1 MTECR
6 EELLLTSEEI
16 RALIAQGE
24 GQMIELKRS
33 LAELTTGIRT
43 VAAMANTDG
52 GHVLFGVR
60 KDGTILGVQIGA
72 QTKERVVQA
81 ITGNTDPTLYP
92 SVEYVDLDGKTVIV
106 VVVTRSE
113 DRPHL
118 IRGRPYKRVGAADVQ
133 MTRAEYERL
142 LLTRRRPPFDQQL
155 VEGATYAD
163 LNETKVQDCLRR
175 RQEAYPD
182 TTLPVAP
189 LPRVVAEMLEGVR
202 EREGDL
208 MPTYTGLLFFGQNPQ
223 RFLPRS
229 EVKLARFQGTT
240 TLAFIDRLIVHGTL
254 PEMLDEAERFIRRN
268 TRTAMKVVEFESVQV
283 TEYPYDAAREAL
295 VNAMA
300 HRDYS
305 HSSGI
310 QVNIFDD
317 RLEVMSPGEAL
328 IPLSELEGSH
338 VTRNEAL
345 CRRFRD
351 IGEMEQ
357 FGTGITKMKR
367 LMREHG
373 LGEPVF
379 EERGSF
385 FKITFYGPGDRILD
399 LVPQTEVVD
408 LRELGLNER
417 QIKALRLMVNEGIE
431 FTNRAYRERFGVAQK
446 TVVRDLEKLMEHDLV
461 RRVGR
466 GPATRYVAI
475 GLPR

>member
-1 MTECR
+1 LTP
-6 EELLLTSEEI
+6 EEV
-16 RALIAQGE
+16 RALISHGE
-24 GQMIELKRS
+24 GQRLEFKRS
-33 LAELTTGIRT
+33 LAELEAGVRAA
-43 VAAMANTDG
+43 AAMTNADG

-60 KDGTILGVQIGA
+60 DDGTVLGVQIGS
-72 QTKERVVQA
+72 QTRERVVQA

-92 SVEYVDLDGKTVIV
+92 SVEYVELDGRTVIV
-106 VVVTRSE
+106 VTVPRSE

-118 IRGRPYKRVGAADVQ
+118 VRGRAYKRVGAANVQ
-133 MTRAEYERL
+133 MSRAEYERL
-142 LLTRRRPPFDQQL
+142 LLARRQPPFDQQL
-155 VEGATYAD
+155 VEEVTYAALD
-163 LNETKVQDCLRR
+163 EAKVRDFLRR

-182 TTLPVAP
+182 ATPPVAP
-189 LPRVVAEMLEGVR
+189 LPQVVVEMLEGAR
-202 EREGDL
+202 ERDGEP
-208 MPTYTGLLFFGQNPQ
+208 MPTYTGLLFFGRDPQ
-223 RFLPRS
+223 RFLPRA

-283 TEYPYDAAREAL
+283 SEYPYDAVREAL

-300 HRDYS
+300 HRDYH

-310 QVNIFDD
+310 QVNIFND

-338 VTRNEAL
+338 VTRNETL

-373 LGEPVF
+373 LKEPIF
-379 EERGSF
+379 GERGSF
-385 FKITFYGPGDRILD
+385 FKVTFCGPGDRILD
-399 LVPQTEVVD
+399 LIPRAGVTD

-417 QIKALRLMVNEGIE
+417 QIEALRLMVNEGQE
-431 FTNRAYRERFGVAQK
+431 LTNRDYREIFGVTYITAF
-446 TVVRDLEKLMEHDLV
+446 RDLRQMVELNLV
-461 RRVGR
+461 RAEGAGR
-466 GPATRYVAI
+466 GRKYTRM
-475 GLPR
+475 

>member
-1 MTECR
+1 MTP
-6 EELLLTSEEI
+6 EEI
-16 RALIAQGE
+16 RTLISQGE
-24 GQMIELKRS
+24 GQRLELKRS
-33 LAELTTGIRT
+33 LAELETGARS

-60 KDGTILGVQIGA
+60 DDGTILGVQIGA
-72 QTKERVVQA
+72 QTRERAVQA
-81 ITGNTDPTLYP
+81 ITDNTDPTLYP
-92 SVEYVDLDGKTVIV
+92 AVEYVDLDGKTVILMIV
-106 VVVTRSE
+106 PRSE

-118 IRGRPYKRVGAADVQ
+118 VRGRAYKRVGAADVQ
-133 MTRAEYERL
+133 MSRAGYERL
-142 LLTRRRPPFDQQL
+142 LLARRQQPFDQRL

-163 LNETKVQDCLRR
+163 LGEAKVQDFLRR

-182 TTLPVAP
+182 ATSPGAP
-189 LPRVVAEMLEGVR
+189 LSQVVVEMLEGAR
-202 EREGDL
+202 ERDGEL
-208 MPTYTGLLFFGQNPQ
+208 APTYTGLLFFGQTPQ
-223 RFLPRS
+223 RFLPRA

-283 TEYPYDAAREAL
+283 TEYPYDAIREGL

-300 HRDYS
+300 HRDYH

-310 QVNIFDD
+310 QVNVFDD
-317 RLEVMSPGEAL
+317 RLEVLSPGEAL
-328 IPLSELEGSH
+328 IPLGELEGSH
-338 VTRNEAL
+338 VTRNETL

-373 LGEPVF
+373 LKELVF

-385 FKITFYGPGDRILD
+385 FKVTFWGPGDRIVD
-399 LVPQTEVVD
+399 LIPRAGVTD

-417 QIKALRLMVNEGIE
+417 QIEALRLMVNEGSE
-431 FTNRAYRERFGVAQK
+431 FTNQAYREHFGVAKK
-446 TVVRDLEKLMEHDLV
+446 TVVRDIEVLMELGLI

-466 GPATRYVAI
+466 GRATRYVAV
-475 GLPR
+475 GSQR

>member
-1 MTECR
+1 MTP
-6 EELLLTSEEI
+6 EEI
-16 RALIAQGE
+16 RTLINQGE
-24 GQMIELKRS
+24 GERLELKRS
-33 LAELTTGIRT
+33 LAELETGTR
-43 VAAMANTDG
+43 AAGAMANTDG

-60 KDGTILGVQIGA
+60 DDGTILGVQIGA
-72 QTKERVVQA
+72 QTRERVVRA
-81 ITGNTDPTLYP
+81 ITDNTDPTLYP
-92 SVEYVDLDGKTVIV
+92 SVEYVDLEGKTVIL
-106 VVVTRSE
+106 VTVPGSE

-118 IRGRPYKRVGAADVQ
+118 VRGRAYKRVGAADVQ
-133 MTRAEYERL
+133 MSRAEYERL
-142 LLTRRRPPFDQQL
+142 LLARRQPPFDQQL
-155 VEGATYAD
+155 VEGATYTD
-163 LNETKVQDCLRR
+163 LDGAKVRDFLRR

-182 TTLPVAP
+182 ATPPGAP
-189 LPRVVAEMLEGVR
+189 LAQVVAEMMEGAR
-202 EREGDL
+202 ERDGDL
-208 MPTYTGLLFFGQNPQ
+208 VPTYTGLLFFGRNPQ
-223 RFLPRS
+223 RFLPRA

-283 TEYPYDAAREAL
+283 SEYPYDAVREAM

-300 HRDYS
+300 HRDYH

-310 QVNIFDD
+310 QANIFDD

-328 IPLSELEGSH
+328 IALSELEGSH
-338 VTRNEAL
+338 VTRNETL

-373 LGEPVF
+373 LVEPVF

-385 FKITFYGPGDRILD
+385 FKVTFYGPSEHILD
-399 LVPQTEVVD
+399 LIPRAGVVD

-417 QIKALRLMVNEGIE
+417 QIETLRLMVNEGRE
-431 FTNRAYRERFGVAQK
+431 LSNRDYREMFNVSNATAYTDLSQLVDLGYVKGVGKGRA
-446 TVVRDLEKLMEHDLV
+446 
-461 RRVGR
+461 RRYMAVG
-466 GPATRYVAI
+466 T
-475 GLPR
+475 

>member
-1 MTECR
+1 V
-6 EELLLTSEEI
+6 
-16 RALIAQGE
+16 RAAG
-24 GQMIELKRS
+24 
-33 LAELTTGIRT
+33 
-43 VAAMANTDG
+43 AMANTDG

-60 KDGTILGVQIGA
+60 DDGTILGVEIGA
-72 QTKERVVQA
+72 QTKERVVRA
-81 ITGNTDPTLYP
+81 ITDNTDPTLYP
-92 SVEYVDLDGKTVIV
+92 SVEYVKLDGRTVIV
-106 VVVTRSE
+106 VTVTRS
-113 DRPHL
+113 DNRPHL
-118 IRGRPYKRVGAADVQ
+118 VRGRAYKRVGAADVQ
-133 MTRAEYERL
+133 MSRAEYERL
-142 LLTRRRPPFDQQL
+142 LLARRQPPFDQQL
-155 VEGATYAD
+155 VEETTYANLD
-163 LNETKVQDCLRR
+163 EAKVRDFLRR

-182 TTLPVAP
+182 ATPPGAP
-189 LPRVVAEMLEGVR
+189 LPQVVVEMLEGAR
-202 EREGDL
+202 ERGEEL
-208 MPTYTGLLFFGQNPQ
+208 VPTYTGLLFFGRDPQ
-223 RFLPRS
+223 RFLPRT

-240 TLAFIDRLIVHGTL
+240 TLAFIDRLITHGTL

-283 TEYPYDAAREAL
+283 SEYPYDAVREGL

-300 HRDYS
+300 HRDYH

-338 VTRNEAL
+338 VTRNETL

-385 FKITFYGPGDRILD
+385 FKVTFYGPGERIVD
-399 LVPQTEVVD
+399 LIPRAGVTD

-417 QIKALRLMVNEGIE
+417 QIEALRLMVNERRE
-431 FTNRAYRERFGVAQK
+431 LTNTMYQELFEVSRRTA
-446 TVVRDLEKLMEHDLV
+446 TRDLKALV
-461 RRVGR
+461 GTGWVRQKGT
-466 GPATRYVAI
+466 GKGTRYVAD
-475 GLPR
+475 

>member
-1 MTECR
+1 MTP
-6 EELLLTSEEI
+6 EEI
-16 RALIAQGE
+16 RDLVRRGE
-24 GQMIELKRS
+24 GQRLEFKRS
-33 LAELTTGIRT
+33 LAELETGVRAA
-43 VAAMANTDG
+43 AAMANTDG

-60 KDGTILGVQIGA
+60 DDGAIMGVQIGA
-72 QTKERVVQA
+72 QTRERVVQA

-92 SVEYVDLDGKTVIV
+92 SVEYVDLGGKTVIA
-106 VVVTRSE
+106 VTLPRSE

-118 IRGRPYKRVGAADVQ
+118 VRGRAYKRVGAADVQ
-133 MTRAEYERL
+133 MSRAEYERL
-142 LLTRRRPPFDQQL
+142 LLARRQPPFDQQL
-155 VEGATYAD
+155 VEGATNAD
-163 LNETKVQDCLRR
+163 LDEARVRDFLRQ

-182 TTLPVAP
+182 TTPPGAP
-189 LPRVVAEMLEGVR
+189 LPQVVAEMLEGAR
-202 EREGDL
+202 ERDGEL
-208 MPTYTGLLFFGQNPQ
+208 VPTYTGLLFFGRDPQ
-223 RFLPRS
+223 RFLRRS

-240 TLAFIDRLIVHGTL
+240 TLAFIDRQIVHGTL

-283 TEYPYDAAREAL
+283 TEYPYDAIREGL

-300 HRDYS
+300 HRDYH

-338 VTRNEAL
+338 VTRNETL

-357 FGTGITKMKR
+357 FGTGIAKMKR

-373 LGEPVF
+373 LEESIF

-385 FKITFYGPGDRILD
+385 FKVTFRGPGDRILD
-399 LVPQTEVVD
+399 LIPRAGVTD
-408 LRELGLNER
+408 LRELGLNGR
-417 QIKALRLMVNEGIE
+417 QIEALRLMVNEGREI
-431 FTNRAYRERFGVAQK
+431 TNRTYREMFDISRQTA
-446 TVVRDLEKLMEHDLV
+446 TRDLKELV
-461 RRVGR
+461 GTGWAREIGSGR
-466 GPATRYVAI
+466 SLCYAAK
-475 GLPR
+475 

>member
-1 MTECR
+1 MTP
-6 EELLLTSEEI
+6 EEI
-16 RALIAQGE
+16 RALISHGE
-24 GQMIELKRS
+24 GQRLEFKRS
-33 LAELTTGIRT
+33 LAELETGTRA
-43 VAAMANTDG
+43 VAAMTNADG

-60 KDGTILGVQIGA
+60 DDGAILGVQIGA
-72 QTKERVVQA
+72 QTRERVVQA

-92 SVEYVDLDGKTVIV
+92 SVEYVHLDGKTVIV
-106 VVVTRSE
+106 VTVSRSE

-118 IRGRPYKRVGAADVQ
+118 VRGRAYRRVGAADVQ
-133 MTRAEYERL
+133 MSRAEYERL
-142 LLTRRRPPFDQQL
+142 LLARRQPPFDQQL

-163 LNETKVQDCLRR
+163 LDETKVRDFLRR
-175 RQEAYPD
+175 RQEAYPGV
-182 TTLPVAP
+182 TPPCAP
-189 LPRVVAEMLEGVR
+189 LAQVVAEMLEGTR
-202 EREGDL
+202 ERGGEL
-208 MPTYTGLLFFGQNPQ
+208 VPTYTGLLFFGQYPQ
-223 RFLPRS
+223 RFLPRA

-254 PEMLDEAERFIRRN
+254 SEMLDEAERFIRRN

-283 TEYPYDAAREAL
+283 TEYPYDAIREAL

-300 HRDYS
+300 HRDYH

-338 VTRNEAL
+338 VTRNETL

-373 LGEPVF
+373 LKEPVF

-385 FKITFYGPGDRILD
+385 FKVSFYGPGERILD
-399 LVPQTEVVD
+399 LIPRAGVTD

-417 QIKALRLMVNEGIE
+417 QIEALRLMVNEGRE
-431 FTNRAYRERFGVAQK
+431 LSNKEYRQMFGVA
-446 TVVRDLEKLMEHDLV
+446 TRTASRDLMELV
-461 RRVGR
+461 KTGMVQQVGQGR
-466 GPATRYVAI
+466 GIKYRAA
-475 GLPR
+475 

>member
-1 MTECR
+1 
-6 EELLLTSEEI
+6 LTPEEI
-16 RALIAQGE
+16 RALIRRGE
-24 GQMIELKRS
+24 GQRLEFKRS
-33 LAELTTGIRT
+33 LAELETGTRA

-60 KDGTILGVQIGA
+60 DDGAVLGVQIGA
-72 QTKERVVQA
+72 QTRERVVQA

-92 SVEYVDLDGKTVIV
+92 SVEYVELDGRTVIL
-106 VVVTRSE
+106 VTVPRSE

-118 IRGRPYKRVGAADVQ
+118 VRGRAYKRVGAADVQ
-133 MTRAEYERL
+133 MSRAEYERL
-142 LLTRRRPPFDQQL
+142 LLARRQPPFDQQL
-155 VEGATYAD
+155 VEGATYTD
-163 LNETKVQDCLRR
+163 LDEARVRDFLRR
-175 RQEAYPD
+175 RQEAYAGA
-182 TTLPVAP
+182 TLPSAP
-189 LPRVVAEMLEGVR
+189 LAQVVAEMLEGAR
-202 EREGDL
+202 ERDGEL
-208 MPTYTGLLFFGQNPQ
+208 VPTYTGLLFFGRDPQ

-240 TLAFIDRLIVHGTL
+240 TLAFIDRLIVPSTSSGQRHGAL
-254 PEMLDEAERFIRRN
+254 PEMLDEVERFIRRN
-268 TRTAMKVVEFESVQV
+268 TRTAMKVVEFESVPV
-283 TEYPYDAAREAL
+283 SEYPYDAVREAL

-300 HRDYS
+300 HRDYH

-338 VTRNEAL
+338 VTRNETL

-385 FKITFYGPGDRILD
+385 FKVTFCGPGDHILD
-399 LVPQTEVVD
+399 LVPRAGVTD
-408 LRELGLNER
+408 LRALGLNER
-417 QIKALRLMVNEGIE
+417 QIEVLRLMVNEGRE
-431 FTNRAYRERFGVAQK
+431 LGNKEYREMFGVA
-446 TVVRDLEKLMEHDLV
+446 TRTASRDLMELV
-461 RRVGR
+461 KTGMVQQAGQGR
-466 GPATRYVAI
+466 GIKYRAA
-475 GLPR
+475 

>member
-1 MTECR
+1 LTP
-6 EELLLTSEEI
+6 EEVRT
-16 RALIAQGE
+16 LISQGE
-24 GQMIELKRS
+24 GQRLELKRS
-33 LAELTTGIRT
+33 LAELGMGTRAA
-43 VAAMANTDG
+43 AAMANTDG

-60 KDGTILGVQIGA
+60 DDGTILGVQIGA
-72 QTKERVVQA
+72 QTREQVVRA
-81 ITGNTDPTLYP
+81 VTDNTDPTLYP
-92 SVEYVDLDGKTVIV
+92 SVEYVDVNGNTVIV
-106 VVVTRSE
+106 VAVARSE

-118 IRGRPYKRVGAADVQ
+118 VRGRAYKRVGAADVQ
-133 MTRAEYERL
+133 MSRAEYERL
-142 LLTRRRPPFDQQL
+142 LLARRQPPFDQQL
-155 VEGATYAD
+155 VEGTTYAD
-163 LNETKVQDCLRR
+163 LDEIKVRDFLRR

-182 TTLPVAP
+182 ATPPGAALPQ
-189 LPRVVAEMLEGVR
+189 VVAEMLEGAR
-202 EREGDL
+202 ERDGEL
-208 MPTYTGLLFFGQNPQ
+208 VPTYTGLLFFGRDLQ
-223 RFLPRS
+223 RFLPRA

-283 TEYPYDAAREAL
+283 TEYPYDAVREGL

-300 HRDYS
+300 HRDYH

-385 FKITFYGPGDRILD
+385 FRVTFWGPGDRILD
-399 LVPQTEVVD
+399 LIPRAGVTD

-417 QIKALRLMVNEGIE
+417 QIEALRLMVNEGME
-431 FTNRAYRERFGVAQK
+431 FTNQAYREHFGVAKK
-446 TVVRDLEKLMEHDLV
+446 TVVRDLEELIEHGLIH
-461 RRVGR
+461 RVGQGR
-466 GPATRYVAI
+466 ATRYVAV
-475 GLPR
+475 GPPEMTRFTRK

>member
-1 MTECR
+1 M
-6 EELLLTSEEI
+6 
-16 RALIAQGE
+16 
-24 GQMIELKRS
+24 ELKRS
-33 LAELTTGIRT
+33 LAELEPGARSA
-43 VAAMANTDG
+43 AAMANTDG
-52 GHVLFGVR
+52 GHILFGVR
-60 KDGTILGVQIGA
+60 DDGTILSVQIGA
-72 QTKERVVQA
+72 QTKEQVVRA
-81 ITGNTDPTLYP
+81 ITDNTDPTLYP
-92 SVEYVDLDGKTVIV
+92 SVEYVDLDGRAVIV
-106 VVVTRSE
+106 VTVPRSE

-118 IRGRPYKRVGAADVQ
+118 VRGRAYKRVGAADVQ
-133 MTRAEYERL
+133 VSRSEYERL
-142 LLTRRRPPFDQQL
+142 LLLRRQPPFDQQL

-163 LNETKVQDCLRR
+163 LDEGKVQDFLRR
-175 RQEAYPD
+175 RQEAYPG
-182 TTLPVAP
+182 TTLPSAPVAQ
-189 LPRVVAEMLEGVR
+189 VITEMLEGTR
-202 EREGDL
+202 ERDGEL
-208 MPTYTGLLFFGQNPQ
+208 IPTYTGMLFFGREPQ
-223 RFLPRS
+223 RFLPRA

-283 TEYPYDAAREAL
+283 SEYPYDAVREAL

-300 HRDYS
+300 HRDYH

-338 VTRNEAL
+338 VTRNETL

-367 LMREHG
+367 LVREHG
-373 LGEPVF
+373 LDEPVF

-385 FKITFYGPGDRILD
+385 FKVTFYGPGERILD
-399 LVPQTEVVD
+399 LVPRAGVTD

-417 QIKALRLMVNEGIE
+417 QIEALRLMVNEGRE
-431 FTNRAYRERFGVAQK
+431 LTNRDYREMFGVTYITAF
-446 TVVRDLEKLMEHDLV
+446 RDLSRLVDLNLA
-461 RRVGR
+461 RAEGAGR
-466 GPATRYVAI
+466 GRKYV
-475 GLPR
+475 RM

>member
-1 MTECR
+1 MTP
-6 EELLLTSEEI
+6 EEVRI
-16 RALIAQGE
+16 LISQGE
-24 GQMIELKRS
+24 GQRLELKRS
-33 LAELTTGIRT
+33 LAELETGTRAA
-43 VAAMANTDG
+43 AAMANTDG

-60 KDGTILGVQIGA
+60 DDGAILGVQIGA
-72 QTKERVVQA
+72 QTRERIVQA
-81 ITGNTDPTLYP
+81 ITDNTDPTLYP
-92 SVEYVDLDGKTVIV
+92 SVEYVDLNGKTVIV
-106 VVVTRSE
+106 VMVSRSE

-118 IRGRPYKRVGAADVQ
+118 VRGRAYKRVGAADVQ
-133 MTRAEYERL
+133 MSRAEYERL
-142 LLTRRRPPFDQQL
+142 LLTRRQPPFDQQL
-155 VEGATYAD
+155 VEGAIYAD
-163 LNETKVQDCLRR
+163 LGEAKVQDFLRR

-182 TTLPVAP
+182 ATPPGAP
-189 LPRVVAEMLEGVR
+189 LPQVVVEMLGGAR
-202 EREGDL
+202 ERDEEL
-208 MPTYTGLLFFGQNPQ
+208 APTYTGLLFFGQTPQ
-223 RFLPRS
+223 RFLPRA

-240 TLAFIDRLIVHGTL
+240 TLAFIDRLVVHGTL

-283 TEYPYDAAREAL
+283 TEYPYDAIREGL

-300 HRDYS
+300 HRDYH

-310 QVNIFDD
+310 QANIFDD

-338 VTRNEAL
+338 VTRNETL

-357 FGTGITKMKR
+357 FGTGITKMKQ

-385 FKITFYGPGDRILD
+385 FKVTFYGPGDRIID
-399 LVPQTEVVD
+399 LIPRAGVTD

-417 QIKALRLMVNEGIE
+417 QIEALRLMVNEGIE
-431 FTNRAYRERFGVAQK
+431 FTNQAYREHFGVAKK
-446 TVVRDLEKLMEHDLV
+446 TVVRDLEALIEQGLI
-461 RRVGR
+461 RRAGR
-466 GPATRYVAI
+466 GRATRYVAV
-475 GLPR
+475 GFQR

>member
-1 MTECR
+1 MTP
-6 EELLLTSEEI
+6 EEI
-16 RALIAQGE
+16 RTLINQGE
-24 GQMIELKRS
+24 GQGLELKRS
-33 LAELTTGIRT
+33 LAELETGTR
-43 VAAMANTDG
+43 AAGAMANTDG

-60 KDGTILGVQIGA
+60 DDGTILGVQIGA
-72 QTKERVVQA
+72 QTRERVVRA
-81 ITGNTDPTLYP
+81 ITDNTDPTLYP
-92 SVEYVDLDGKTVIV
+92 SVEYVDLEGKTVIL
-106 VVVTRSE
+106 VTVPRSE

-118 IRGRPYKRVGAADVQ
+118 VRGRAYKRVGAADVQ
-133 MTRAEYERL
+133 MSRAEYERL
-142 LLTRRRPPFDQQL
+142 LLARRQPPFDQQL
-155 VEGATYAD
+155 VEGATYTD
-163 LNETKVQDCLRR
+163 LDGAKVRDFLRR

-182 TTLPVAP
+182 ATPPGAP
-189 LPRVVAEMLEGVR
+189 LPQVVTEMMEGAR
-202 EREGDL
+202 ERDGDL
-208 MPTYTGLLFFGQNPQ
+208 VPTYTGLLFFGRNPQ
-223 RFLPRS
+223 RFLPRA

-240 TLAFIDRLIVHGTL
+240 TLAFIDRLIAHGTL

-283 TEYPYDAAREAL
+283 SEYPYDAVREAV

-300 HRDYS
+300 HRDYH

-338 VTRNEAL
+338 VTRNETL

-373 LGEPVF
+373 LKEPVF

-385 FKITFYGPGDRILD
+385 FKVSFYGPGERILD
-399 LVPQTEVVD
+399 LIPRAGVTD

-417 QIKALRLMVNEGIE
+417 QIEALRLMVNEGRE
-431 FTNRAYRERFGVAQK
+431 LSNKEYRQMFGVA
-446 TVVRDLEKLMEHDLV
+446 TRTASRDLMELV
-461 RRVGR
+461 K
-466 GPATRYVAI
+466 T
-475 GLPR
+475 GLKKEICVFLCESVSSRK

>member
-1 MTECR
+1 MTP
-6 EELLLTSEEI
+6 EEI
-16 RALIAQGE
+16 RTLISQGE
-24 GQMIELKRS
+24 GQWLELKRS
-33 LAELTTGIRT
+33 LAELETGVRAA
-43 VAAMANTDG
+43 AAMANTDG

-60 KDGTILGVQIGA
+60 DDGAILGVQIGA
-72 QTKERVVQA
+72 QTRERVVQA
-81 ITGNTDPTLYP
+81 ITDNTDPTLYP

-106 VVVTRSE
+106 VTVSRSE

-118 IRGRPYKRVGAADVQ
+118 LRGRAYKRVGVADVQ
-133 MTRAEYERL
+133 MSRAEYERL
-142 LLTRRRPPFDQQL
+142 LLARRQLPFDQQL

-163 LNETKVQDCLRR
+163 LGEAKVQDFLRR

-182 TTLPVAP
+182 ATPPGAP
-189 LPRVVAEMLEGVR
+189 LPQVVVEMLEGAR
-202 EREGDL
+202 ERDGEL
-208 MPTYTGLLFFGQNPQ
+208 VPTYTGLFFFGRDPQ
-223 RFLPRS
+223 RFLPRA

-283 TEYPYDAAREAL
+283 SEYPYDAIREAL

-300 HRDYS
+300 HRDYH

-338 VTRNEAL
+338 VTRNETL

-373 LGEPVF
+373 LEEPVF

-385 FKITFYGPGDRILD
+385 FKATFCGPGDRIVD
-399 LVPQTEVVD
+399 LIPRAGVTD

-417 QIKALRLMVNEGIE
+417 QIEALRLMVNEGIE
-431 FTNRAYRERFGVAQK
+431 FTNQAYREHFGVAKK
-446 TVVRDLEKLMEHDLV
+446 TVVRDLEVLIEHGLIRRME
-461 RRVGR
+461 RGR
-466 GPATRYVAI
+466 ATRYVAV
-475 GLPR
+475 GFQR

>member
-1 MTECR
+1 MTP
-6 EELLLTSEEI
+6 EEI
-16 RALIAQGE
+16 RALISHGE
-24 GQMIELKRS
+24 GQRLEFKRS
-33 LAELTTGIRT
+33 LAELETGVRAA
-43 VAAMANTDG
+43 AAMANVDG

-60 KDGTILGVQIGA
+60 DDGAVLGVQIGS
-72 QTKERVVQA
+72 QTRERVVQA
-81 ITGNTDPTLYP
+81 ITDNSDPTLYP
-92 SVEYVDLDGKTVIV
+92 SVEYVELEGKTVIL
-106 VVVTRSE
+106 VTVSRSE

-118 IRGRPYKRVGAADVQ
+118 VRGRAYKRVGAADVQ
-133 MTRAEYERL
+133 MSRAEYERL
-142 LLTRRRPPFDQQL
+142 LLDRRQPPFDQQL

-163 LNETKVQDCLRR
+163 LGEAKVQDFLRR
-175 RQEAYPD
+175 RQEAYTDATP
-182 TTLPVAP
+182 PGAP
-189 LPRVVAEMLEGVR
+189 LPQMVAEMLEGAR
-202 EREGDL
+202 ERDGEL
-208 MPTYTGLLFFGQNPQ
+208 VPTYTGLLFFGRDPQ
-223 RFLPRS
+223 RFLPRA

-240 TLAFIDRLIVHGTL
+240 TLAFIDRLIVSGTL

-283 TEYPYDAAREAL
+283 SEYPYDAIREAL

-300 HRDYS
+300 HRDYH

-338 VTRNEAL
+338 VTRNETL

-385 FKITFYGPGDRILD
+385 FKVIFCGPGDCILD
-399 LVPQTEVVD
+399 LVPRAGVVD

-417 QIKALRLMVNEGIE
+417 QIEALRLMANEGRE
-431 FTNRAYRERFGVAQK
+431 MTNALYRETFGVSRNTAS
-446 TVVRDLEKLMEHDLV
+446 RDLARLVDTGWV
-461 RRVGR
+461 RRLGTRR
-466 GPATRYVAI
+466 GSRYVA
-475 GLPR
+475 G